1 MARPKFKIENKLDK
15 RNFLKYLENNRE
27 KVLSD
32 LESKEAFVSFWEKI
46 TSAEYILDN
55 SLDTYFVDLTTLLYM
70 LPDPTISRIKVS
82 LRSMRKSNS
91 SKGKTLLSVDNAV
104 HSALSSFAQS
114 NKLSLS
120 DALALLLK
128 NCDRVEV

>member
-15 RNFLKYLENNRE
+15 RNFLKYLDNNRE
-27 KVLSD
+27 NILSD
-32 LESKEAFVSFWEKI
+32 LESKEAFVSFCKKI

-55 SLDTYFVDLTTLLYM
+55 SIDNYFVDLTTLLYM

-82 LRSMRKSNS
+82 IRSMRKPNS

-120 DALALLLK
+120 DALSLLLK